1 MIQVATIEI
10 AKELVMRDLIR
21 CACNTIVDSG
31 VNPDNIDTFYCQTHN
46 ENTGDRIGCMITI
59 NNVPKFTIS
68 RSLDANVVHVVI
80 EELNTE
86 NGAASFDFIIKFD
99 KETCMGRFEFA
110 EIVAPSEHEIK
121 LMLPYKYLSGMFAGY
136 LTALQ
141 EHMMLVELPDI
152 D

>member
-10 AKELVMRDLIR
+10 AMELIMRDLIR
-21 CACNTIVDSG
+21 YACNIIVDSG
-31 VNPDNIDTFYCQTHN
+31 INPENIDTFYCQTHN
-46 ENTGDRIGCMITI
+46 ENTGDWIGCMITT

-68 RSLDANVVHVVI
+68 RSLKTNVVRVVI

-86 NGAASFDFIIKFD
+86 NGAASFDFMIIFD
-99 KETCMGRFEFA
+99 RDTCMGCFEFA
-110 EIVAPSEHEIK
+110 EIVAPSERELK
-121 LMLPYKYLSGMFAGY
+121 MMLPYKYLSGMFAGY